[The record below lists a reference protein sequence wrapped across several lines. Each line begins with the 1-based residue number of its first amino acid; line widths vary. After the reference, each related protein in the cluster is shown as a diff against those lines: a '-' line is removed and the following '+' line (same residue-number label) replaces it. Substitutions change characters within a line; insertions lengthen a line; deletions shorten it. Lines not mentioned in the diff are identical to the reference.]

1 MACTPYYARKQINF
15 HENDRFEAD
24 PGSMQ
29 FWTGV
34 KECFL
39 GSQWFESLIL
49 KKYPEYFQLRFGD
62 ISLVLPDFLSMFRKE
77 LFLQRHEIG
86 YHIGPHT
93 DIPTR
98 VFTCIFSFA
107 ERPGFERYGTELLAH
122 KDRMVRCWGNDHY
135 DMCDFIVRKIAE
147 YKPNNFF
154 LFFKTCESFHSVIG
168 ITSDVPNQ
176 RYGMQFQFYE
186 PRQGLL
192 KDLSA
197 PDLVATRHVRGETAV
212 KRAKRALKVLLGRA

>member
-1 MACTPYYARKQINF
+1 VPLVEPLAVPRPYCGSGAR
-15 HENDRFEAD
+15 
-24 PGSMQ
+24 
-29 FWTGV
+29 
-34 KECFL
+34 L
-39 GSQWFESLIL
+39 GLHHPRPAQPTKSLIL

-62 ISLVLPDFLSMFRKE
+62 ISLDPDFLVMFRKE

-107 ERPGFERYGTELLAH
+107 ERPGFERFGTELLAH

-135 DMCDFIVRKIAE
+135 DMSDFVVRKVAE

-154 LFFKTCESFHSVIG
+154 LFFKTRQSFHSVTG

-186 PRQGLL
+186 PGQGLL

-197 PDLVATRHVRGETAV
+197 PDLVATRHVRSETAV